1 MIDYRHSLD
10 GITNEEL
17 HGFFAGWPQPPSV
30 FKFREILKK
39 SFAFIVAYD
48 TKTKNVIGFVTAI
61 SDGIFAAFIPLLE
74 VKTEYQRKGIGRE
87 LVRRMESRLS
97 GNYSIDIVCNH
108 ELESFYA
115 DLGYTSLSGQAKR
128 FPKSLS

>member
-1 MIDYRHSLD
+1 MIDYRYSLG
-10 GITNEEL
+10 GITNEGL
-17 HGFFAGWPQPPSV
+17 HGFFVGWPQPPSV
-30 FKFREILKK
+30 FKFRKILKN

-48 TKTKNVIGFVTAI
+48 TKTKKVIGFVTAI

-87 LVRRMESRLS
+87 LLRRMESRLS
-97 GNYSIDIVCNH
+97 GNYSIDIVCNR

-115 DLGYTSLSGQAKR
+115 DVGYTSLSGQAKR
-128 FPKSLS
+128 FPKSLR